1 MEQAAGDAKKTRELL
16 DHIVPLMEQKDAEN
30 KQLRE
35 GSNVQLMGPLLESFF
50 LMRDHVLDA
59 IDYFMK
65 EGEQTGSP
73 ILKSFEDLEREA
85 AHAFHEVGLNEIKHF
100 PGDDLGGV
108 PQPHWKANK
117 IAEDTTD
124 PGMHGRCA
132 RTKRIGYTFRELGSK
147 HDGYVVRR
155 AEIQLFS
162 SEGASPA
169 QHEQPRQL
177 SQTSPTPQNQ
187 IDNH

>member
-1 MEQAAGDAKKTRELL
+1 MHHLGWSRQ
-16 DHIVPLMEQKDAEN
+16 Q
-30 KQLRE
+30 
-35 GSNVQLMGPLLESFF
+35 
-50 LMRDHVLDA
+50 A

-73 ILKSFEDLEREA
+73 ILKSFEGLEREA
-85 AHAFHEVGLNEIKHF
+85 AQAFHEVGLNEIKHF

-108 PQPHWKANK
+108 PQPHWKAAK
-117 IAEDTTD
+117 IAEDTAD